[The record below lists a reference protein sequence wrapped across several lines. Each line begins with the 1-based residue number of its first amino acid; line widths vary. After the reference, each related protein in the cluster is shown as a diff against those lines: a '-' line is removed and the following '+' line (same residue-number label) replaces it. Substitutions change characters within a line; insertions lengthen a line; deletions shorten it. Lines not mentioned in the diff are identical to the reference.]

1 VNLSLR
7 VFVPRKQPE
16 NQYKVRL
23 VLQSP
28 SLCFCGGNFCM
39 LCSPAAFKHNLN
51 IILAMLRSGRGCCAS
66 RRMIVE
72 RDILGFEWDR

>member
-1 VNLSLR
+1 VNLSVR

-28 SLCFCGGNFCM
+28 SPCFCGGNLCM
-39 LCSPAAFKHNLN
+39 LCSPAAF
-51 IILAMLRSGRGCCAS
+51 
-66 RRMIVE
+66 
-72 RDILGFEWDR
+72 